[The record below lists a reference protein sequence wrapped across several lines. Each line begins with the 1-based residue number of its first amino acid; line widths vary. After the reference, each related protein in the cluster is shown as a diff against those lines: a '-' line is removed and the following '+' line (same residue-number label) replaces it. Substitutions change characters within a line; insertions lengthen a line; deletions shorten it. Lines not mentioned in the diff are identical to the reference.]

1 MMMYDRIQVA
11 LLIEKLN
18 YYKNSLEVCL
28 KDLFFKLTFEM
39 QFLLK
44 LDYIGQHRIKN
55 IAHI

>member
-1 MMMYDRIQVA
+1 MMYDRIQVA

-18 YYKNSLEVCL
+18 YYKNSLEVYL

-44 LDYIGQHRIKN
+44 RNYIGQHRTKEM
-55 IAHI
+55 AHT

>member
-1 MMMYDRIQVA
+1 MMYDRTQVA

-39 QFLLK
+39 RFL
-44 LDYIGQHRIKN
+44 
-55 IAHI
+55 